1 MSPPVVPAKLQCLVH
16 PKNTNHSTANCKL
29 LKLNADVGGN
39 LLYQGACNDPH
50 CKKSHD
56 DGPLDLNSPTVIAAI
71 PRAQAHQQHVD
82 SEAAAAAVSDKP
94 VVAAVVTPPTED
106 TPRVR
111 IDTRPGLFAHAS
123 CVPPRA
129 PANVGFVI
137 SEDCDAEK

>member
-1 MSPPVVPAKLQCLVH
+1 M
-16 PKNTNHSTANCKL
+16 
-29 LKLNADVGGN
+29 
-39 LLYQGACNDPH
+39 LYQGACNDPH
-50 CKKSHD
+50 CPRSHD
-56 DGPLDLNSPTVIAAI
+56 LGPLDMNDPAVVAAI
-71 PRAQAHQQHVD
+71 PRAQAHQKRLD
-82 SEAAAAAVSDKP
+82 ANAAAQQPHKP